1 MVSPENRVEAEESL
15 ENEIFRAF
23 ARVILGV
30 IKIRIHYT
38 RFTKIYPQLL
48 SLLPFYCDFPVLLPP
63 AGCRILW

>member
-23 ARVILGV
+23 ARVVLGV
-30 IKIRIHYT
+30 IKIQIHYT
-38 RFTKIYPQLL
+38 HLTKIYPQLL
-48 SLLPFYCDFPVLLPP
+48 SLLPFCCNFPVLLSR